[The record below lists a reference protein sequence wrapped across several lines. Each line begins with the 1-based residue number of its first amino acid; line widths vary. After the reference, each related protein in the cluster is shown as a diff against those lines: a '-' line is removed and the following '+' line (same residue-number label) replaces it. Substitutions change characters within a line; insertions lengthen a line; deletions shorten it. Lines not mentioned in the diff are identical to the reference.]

1 MSLEECWS
9 QLGKRLLL
17 SEDEAVKQLL
27 ESQEF
32 TSSQRLQI
40 QSNAKSLVT
49 ECRERKQESPIVERF
64 LHEYGLTSEEGVVL
78 LCLVEALLRIPDE
91 RTAEELIAEKLRQ
104 GDWASHV
111 GSSDSL
117 FVNAG
122 TWALILTGDWLD
134 LGADIRDDAGGWLTR
149 FAART
154 GETVTRRAL
163 LTAMNI
169 LSGSFVA
176 GQTIEEAVAKTKWT
190 ASFDMLGEG
199 ARSFKVADDYFDSYM
214 GALRHVADHRSTVQ
228 LGHGMSVK
236 LTALHPR
243 IEPLNEQSS
252 VSSLVEKMEELC
264 LLAAGRN
271 IPITIDG
278 EESERCEVGL
288 KVVETLLKN
297 PALRDWEG
305 LGVVTQA
312 YAKRAPALIDWLA
325 ELARTHRTRLNVRLV
340 KGAYWDYE
348 IKHAQENGLSQFP
361 VYTRKENTD
370 LSYLTCVGRMFSH
383 HEHIFPQFAS
393 HNAHTIAAV
402 QCMGQ
407 GKRYEFQRIFG
418 MGELLHDVARRQ
430 FNDYPGCRVYVPVG
444 NNKDLMPYLMRRLL
458 ENGANTSFV
467 NRIFDSDLSVEQ
479 VASDPISAVESA
491 NNHSHERIELPKD
504 IYRGER
510 ENSYGIDFGNTKLRE
525 PFRKEVSKWQRVQWN
540 FATDG
545 EQVRNPSDPS
555 DVVGTHPRID
565 TNQVDASI
573 EDAYEQQQNWF
584 CEGAEVR
591 AQRIERWADELKKNR
606 TELIGLLQRE
616 AGKTVEDA
624 INELREAEDFCR
636 YYAAQGRVMFRAQDL
651 PSPTGETNRLCI
663 YPRGTFATI
672 SPWNFPASIFV
683 GPAAAALVTGN
694 TVVAKPAPQTSL
706 VALRIASLAQEAGI
720 GQDVFHVL
728 PGGDEVGKQIVA
740 NPLIGGVAFTGSV
753 AAAKAIARSLS
764 SRDGPIVPLIAE
776 TGGVNVMVVDS
787 SAQIEHVVDDIV
799 LSAFKSAGQR
809 CSALRLLCVQDEIAD
824 ELLELVC
831 GAVDALT
838 VGNPIDWSV
847 NVGPVIDSEAKQWL
861 ESGISQNK
869 LIYRMKIA
877 DPPYGNYVLPT
888 IVDASEIGSFN
899 TEYFGPILGV
909 HRFNK
914 AEIDELVS
922 SVNSLGYGLT
932 FGIHS
937 RIESTI
943 AQFTQGV
950 KTGNLYVNRSMIGAV
965 VGTQP
970 FGGEGLSGTGP
981 KAGGPF
987 YLQRFVVERV
997 VSRNETATGG
1007 NVALMRL

>member
-1 MSLEECWS
+1 MSLQECWS
-9 QLGKRLLL
+9 ELGRRLLL
-17 SEDEAVKQLL
+17 PEDEAVSDLL
-27 ESQEF
+27 ASHQF
-32 TSSQRLQI
+32 SSDQRLQI
-40 QSNAKSLVT
+40 QSNAKRLVT

-104 GDWASHV
+104 GDWSAHV

-134 LGADIRDDAGGWLTR
+134 LSADIRNDAGGWLTR

-154 GETVTRRAL
+154 GETVTRKAL

-176 GQTIEEAVAKTKWT
+176 GQTIEDAVAKTKWT

-214 GALRHVADHRSTVQ
+214 GALRHVADHRSTTE
-228 LGHGMSVK
+228 LGHGLSVK

-252 VSSLVEKMEELC
+252 VETLVEKIEQLC
-264 LLAAGRN
+264 LVAAGRN

-278 EESERCEVGL
+278 EESERCEAGL
-288 KVVETLLKN
+288 KVVEGLLKN
-297 PALRDWEG
+297 PVLRDWQG

-325 ELARTHRTRLNVRLV
+325 ELARAHNTRLNVRLV

-348 IKHAQENGLSQFP
+348 IKHAQVNGLSQFP

-370 LSYLTCVGRMFSH
+370 LSYLSCVGRMFGH
-383 HEHIFPQFAS
+383 HERILPQFAS
-393 HNAHTIAAV
+393 HNAHTIASV

-407 GKRYEFQRIFG
+407 GKRYEFQRIYG

-430 FNDYPGCRVYVPVG
+430 FDDYPGCRVYVPVG

-467 NRIFDSDLSVEQ
+467 NRIFDAELSVDQ
-479 VASDPISAVESA
+479 VASDPIAAVESA
-491 NNHSHERIELPKD
+491 NHHSHERIELPKN

-510 ENSYGIDFGNTKLRE
+510 VNSFGIDFGNTSLRE
-525 PFRKEVSKWQRVQWN
+525 PFKRAVASWLSATWN
-540 FATDG
+540 FSADGQPVTNPCDATDL
-545 EQVRNPSDPS
+545 
-555 DVVGTHPRID
+555 VGTHPRLGPDQI
-565 TNQVDASI
+565 TRKI
-573 EDAYEQQQNWF
+573 ENVCNQQQDWF
-584 CEGAEVR
+584 SKGVEER
-591 AQRIERWADELKKNR
+591 AIRIDKWADALRQNRDEL
-606 TELIGLLQRE
+606 TGLLQRE

-636 YYAAQGRVMFRAQDL
+636 YYAAQGRELFRAQEL
-651 PSPTGETNRLCI
+651 PSPTGESNRLCM

-706 VALRIASLAQEAGI
+706 IALRIADLAREVGI
-720 GQDVFHVL
+720 AEDVFCVL
-728 PGGDEVGKQIVA
+728 PGGDEVGKQIVSSA
-740 NPLIGGVAFTGSV
+740 LIGGVAFTGSV
-753 AAAKAIARSLS
+753 GAAKAISRSLS
-764 SRDGPIVPLIAE
+764 NRDGPIVPLIAE

-809 CSALRLLCVQDEIAD
+809 CSALRLLCVQEDVAD
-824 ELLELVC
+824 ELLELLC
-831 GAVDALT
+831 GAIDALT
-838 VGNPIDWSV
+838 VGNPTDWSV
-847 NVGPVIDSEAKQWL
+847 NVGPVIDDEAKQWL
-861 ESGISQNK
+861 ESSIGQNK
-869 LIYRMKIA
+869 LLYRM
-877 DPPYGNYVLPT
+877 DLLNPPTGNFVLPAM
-888 IVDASEIGSFN
+888 VDATDIASFN

-909 HRFNK
+909 HRFSKN
-914 AEIDELVS
+914 AIDELVDA
-922 SVNSLGYGLT
+922 VNSLGYGLT

-937 RIESTI
+937 RLESTI
-943 AQFTQGV
+943 ARFTEGV

>member
-1 MSLEECWS
+1 MSLEECWLE
-9 QLGKRLLL
+9 LGRRLLL
-17 SEDEAVKQLL
+17 PEDEVVGDLL
-27 ESQEF
+27 ASQQF
-32 TSSQRLQI
+32 TSDQRLQI
-40 QSNAKSLVT
+40 QSSAKSLVT
-49 ECRERKQESPIVERF
+49 ECRDRKQESPIVERF

-104 GDWASHV
+104 GDWSAHV

-134 LGADIRDDAGGWLTR
+134 LSADIRRDAGGWLTK

-154 GETVTRRAL
+154 GETVTRKAL

-176 GQTIEEAVAKTKWT
+176 GQTIEEAVARTKWT

-199 ARSFKVADDYFDSYM
+199 ARSYKVADDYFDSYM
-214 GALRHVADHRSTVQ
+214 GALQHVADHRSTTE
-228 LGHGMSVK
+228 LGHGLSVK

-243 IEPLNEQSS
+243 IEPLNERGS
-252 VSSLVEKMEELC
+252 VGALVEKMNELC
-264 LLAAGRN
+264 LVAAERN

-278 EESERCEVGL
+278 EESERCEAGL
-288 KVVETLLKN
+288 KVVEGLLKN
-297 PALRDWEG
+297 PNLRDWQG

-325 ELARTHRTRLNVRLV
+325 ELARVHNTRLNVRLV

-348 IKHAQENGLSQFP
+348 IKHAQVNGLSQFP
-361 VYTRKENTD
+361 VYTCKENTD
-370 LSYLTCVGRMFSH
+370 LSYLNCVGRMFGH
-383 HEHIFPQFAS
+383 NERIFPQFAS
-393 HNAHTIAAV
+393 HNAHTIASI

-407 GKRYEFQRIFG
+407 GKRYEFQRIYG

-430 FNDYPGCRVYVPVG
+430 FDDYPGCRVYVPVG

-467 NRIFDSDLSVEQ
+467 NRIFDSQLSVEQ
-479 VASDPISAVESA
+479 VVSDPIAAVETA
-491 NNHSHERIELPKD
+491 NNHSHERIELPTNL
-504 IYRGER
+504 YRGER
-510 ENSYGIDFGNTKLRE
+510 VNSLGIDFGNASLRE
-525 PFRKEVSKWQRVQWN
+525 PFRKEVATWLSAHWN
-540 FATDG
+540 FSTDG
-545 EQVRNPSDPS
+545 EKVTNPCDEA
-555 DVVGTHPRID
+555 DLVGTHPRFSSAQI
-565 TNQVDASI
+565 AKKI
-573 EDAYEQQQNWF
+573 EDVCAQQQEWF
-584 CEGAEVR
+584 GKGVAER
-591 AQRIERWADELKKNR
+591 ANRVDMWADALQENRAEL
-606 TELIGLLQRE
+606 TGLLQRE

-636 YYAAQGRVMFRAQDL
+636 YYAAQGRELFRIQDL
-651 PSPTGETNRLCI
+651 PSPTGESNRLCL

-706 VALRIASLAQEAGI
+706 IALRIADLAQDVGI
-720 GQDVFHVL
+720 AQDVFCVL
-728 PGGDEVGKQIVA
+728 PGSDEVGKQIVSS
-740 NPLIGGVAFTGSV
+740 PLIGGVAFTGSV
-753 AAAKAIARSLS
+753 AAAKAIACSLS
-764 SRDGPIVPLIAE
+764 NREGPIVPLIAE

-799 LSAFKSAGQR
+799 MSAFKSAGQR
-809 CSALRLLCVQDEIAD
+809 CSALRLLCVQEDVAD
-824 ELLELVC
+824 ELLELLC
-831 GAVDALT
+831 GAIDALT
-838 VGNPIDWSV
+838 VGNPTDWSV

-861 ESGISQNK
+861 ETSIGQNK
-869 LIYRMKIA
+869 LLYRMKLA
-877 DPPYGNYVLPT
+877 DPPTGNFVLPAM
-888 IVDASEIGSFN
+888 VDATEISSFN
-899 TEYFGPILGV
+899 TEYFGPVLGV
-909 HRFNK
+909 HRFRKN
-914 AEIDELVS
+914 AIDELVDA
-922 SVNSLGYGLT
+922 VNSLGYGLT

-943 AQFTQGV
+943 ARFTEGV

-987 YLQRFVVERV
+987 YLHRFVVERV